1 MKMQIDSKW
10 QSVDFSSPC
19 PDQLWDNPNCLAS
32 GQQGTVKLTAG
43 YSTSPLSPY
52 HTKTATVSK
61 IQETIK
67 QSAS

>member
-1 MKMQIDSKW
+1 MNENCKLTASGGLLISLHH
-10 QSVDFSSPC
+10 V
-19 PDQLWDNPNCLAS
+19 DNPSHLAS
-32 GQQGTVKLTAG
+32 EQQGTAKLTAG